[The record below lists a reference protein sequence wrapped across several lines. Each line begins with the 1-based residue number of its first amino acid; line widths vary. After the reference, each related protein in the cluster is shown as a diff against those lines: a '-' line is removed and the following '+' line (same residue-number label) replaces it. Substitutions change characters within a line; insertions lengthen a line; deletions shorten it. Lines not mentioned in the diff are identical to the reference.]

1 MRRKKEDK
9 TQHFCRECAHATDFH
24 SLNLKGEPILCKC
37 PYSKWS
43 KLLNWDCCKHF
54 KPRNA

>member
-9 TQHFCRECAHATDFH
+9 TQHFCRECAHATDSH

-43 KLLNWDCCKHF
+43 KLLNWDCCEHF
-54 KPRNA
+54 KLRNA